1 MSDFTQIF
9 CIIDDFFKTFEP
21 TYWQYLKQ
29 EKLKIRIRPATLT
42 LSEIVFIAVYYKIS
56 QFTHFKA
63 FYQSFRHLDVKLFR
77 ALPSYERMIYLIHQ
91 HQLALHALHYA
102 LTKPQQGELLWLD
115 STILPVCKNHRI
127 QRHRSLKSIATR
139 GKSSM
144 GWFFGCK
151 LHILMN
157 QDGDIV
163 RSCLSNGHVADI
175 KKVEALV
182 DGLTAR
188 VYADRG
194 YISQELKEQLA
205 RQGIDLVTYQRKNMQ
220 ATQLAFT
227 DEYHLRQRNRIETL
241 FSLLKGRYQLVTTLH
256 RCVAGYLAGIY
267 ASLIAYQLAQQN
279 KPKIHVIHALAY
291 P

>member
-1 MSDFTQIF
+1 MTDCTQIF
-9 CIIDDFFKTFEP
+9 CVIDDFFKIFEP

-29 EKLKIRIRPATLT
+29 EKLKIRVRPATLT

-56 QFTHFKA
+56 QFTNFKA
-63 FYQSFRHLDVKLFR
+63 YYQSLEQLENKLFR
-77 ALPSYERMIYLIHQ
+77 ALPSYERMIYLINQ

-102 LTKPQQGELLWLD
+102 LAKPQQGEPLWLD
-115 STILPVCKNHRI
+115 STILPVCKNQRI
-127 QRHRSLKSIATR
+127 QRHRSLKRIATR

-157 QDGDIV
+157 KEGDIV

-175 KKVEALV
+175 KKVEELV

-194 YISQELKEQLA
+194 YISQKLKDHLA
-205 RQGIDLVTYQRKNMQ
+205 QQGIDLVTYQRKNMQ
-220 ATQLAFT
+220 AIELSFT
-227 DEYHLRQRNRIETL
+227 DEYHLRQRAKIETL
-241 FSLLKGRYQLVTTLH
+241 FSLLKGKYQLVTSLH
-256 RCVAGYLAGIY
+256 RGVAGYLAGIY
-267 ASLIAYQLAQQN
+267 AALIAYQIDQQN
-279 KPKIHVIHALAY
+279 KPKIHVIQAMAY